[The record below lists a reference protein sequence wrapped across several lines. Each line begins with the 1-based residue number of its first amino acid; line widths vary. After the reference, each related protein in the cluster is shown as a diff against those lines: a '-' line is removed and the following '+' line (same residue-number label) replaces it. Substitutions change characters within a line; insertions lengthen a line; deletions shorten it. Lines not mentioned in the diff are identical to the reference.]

1 MKLNLKFQ
9 ISNSKFQAVLICC
22 QCSFVIS
29 LLFALCGCSNSLS
42 NGPYQATGIK
52 IGEVTDNAAIVW
64 TRLTRHP
71 ERVGTQAPMP
81 QILYRDPKT
90 GELTDKRKGRP
101 NLPPVVSFPEGSTIQ
116 TIEGAVQGAP
126 GTVRVLYK
134 IKGASDWKSTNWKA
148 VDPQRDYTGQF
159 KLTGLK
165 PNAEYQVRVE
175 AGAGAGGKTRRGGA
189 RRSPEGQVV
198 AGRFRTAPRA
208 DQPERVVFMVSTGQA
223 YPDQDVSGGGFKIY
237 PAMLKLDPSFFV
249 HTGDILYYDKLA
261 KTIELARWHWQRMY
275 SLGTNVEFHRQV
287 ASYFIKDDHDTWMND
302 CWPSRETK
310 FMGDFTFEQGKAV
323 FLEQVP
329 MGERT
334 WRTFRW
340 GKDLQIWLVEG
351 RDFRSPNTMPDGPDK
366 TIWGE
371 KQKAWFKR
379 TVRKSD
385 ATFRILISPTPLVG
399 PDRTNKHDNHSNV
412 DFAHEGNEL
421 RKFISKQKNMYVMC
435 GDRHWQ
441 YVSVHAK
448 TGVREYSSGP
458 ASNEH
463 AGGWSNDQR
472 LPEHRYLNVIGGF
485 LTGTVD
491 RSEGKPTLTFR
502 HYSVEGDILNEDR
515 LVAQ

>member
-1 MKLNLKFQ
+1 MILKS
-9 ISNSKFQAVLICC
+9 ITKAVL
-22 QCSFVIS
+22 IS
-29 LLFALCGCSNSLS
+29 LLFTFCGCSTSLS
-42 NGPYQATGIK
+42 DGPYQATGIK
-52 IGEVTDNAAIVW
+52 IGEVTDKEAYVW

-71 ERVGTQAPMP
+71 ERVGMEAPMP
-81 QILYRDPKT
+81 QILYSDPKT
-90 GELTDKRKGRP
+90 GELTGKRQGRP
-101 NLPPVVSFPEGSTIQ
+101 DLPPVVKFPEGSTIY
-116 TIEGAVQGAP
+116 TIEGAVPGAP

-134 IKGASDWKSTNWKA
+134 IKGASDLPAVQDSGQAGWKSTNWKA
-148 VDPQRDYTGQF
+148 VDPQRDYTSQF

-175 AGAGAGGKTRRGGA
+175 AQAGARGKK
-189 RRSPEGQVV
+189 GQVV
-198 AGRFRTAPRA
+198 VGRFRTAPRA

-223 YPDQDVSGGGFKIY
+223 YPDQDVPGGGFKIY
-237 PAMLKLDPSFFV
+237 PVMLKLDPSFFV
-249 HTGDILYYDKLA
+249 HTGDIVYYDKLA

-302 CWPSRETK
+302 CWPGRETK
-310 FMGDFTFEQGKAV
+310 FMGDFTFEQGQAV

-371 KQKAWFKR
+371 AQKAWFKR
-379 TVRKSD
+379 TVRESD

-399 PDRTNKHDNHSNV
+399 PDRMNKHDNHSNV
-412 DFAHEGNEL
+412 DFAHEGDEL
-421 RKFISKQKNMYVMC
+421 REFISKQKNMYVIC

-441 YVSVHAK
+441 YISVHAK
-448 TGVREYSSGP
+448 TGVREYSCGP

-463 AGGWSNDQR
+463 AGGWSNDMR
-472 LPEHRYLNVIGGF
+472 FPEHRYLNVIGGF
-485 LTGTVD
+485 LAVIVD
-491 RSEGKPTLTFR
+491 RSEDKPTLIFR
-502 HYSVEGDILNEDR
+502 HYGVEGDILNEDR
-515 LVAQ
+515 PATQ

>member
-1 MKLNLKFQ
+1 MSLKSIMK
-9 ISNSKFQAVLICC
+9 AVLI
-22 QCSFVIS
+22 S
-29 LLFALCGCSNSLS
+29 LLLSVYGCTSVLS
-42 NGPYQATGIK
+42 DGPYQATGIK

-90 GELTDKRKGRP
+90 GELTGRRGGRP
-101 NLPPVVSFPEGSTIQ
+101 NLTPVVNFPKGSTIQ
-116 TIEGAVQGAP
+116 TIEGAVPGAP
-126 GTVRVLYK
+126 GRVRVLYR
-134 IKGASDWKSTNWKA
+134 IKGASDWKSTNWMA

-175 AGAGAGGKTRRGGA
+175 AGAGAGGKK
-189 RRSPEGQVV
+189 GQVV
-198 AGRFRTAPRA
+198 TGRFKTAPRA

-223 YPDQDVSGGGFKIY
+223 YPDQDAAGGGFKIY

-249 HTGDILYYDKLA
+249 HTGDIVYYDKLA

-302 CWPSRETK
+302 CWPSRETS

-366 TIWGE
+366 TIWGQ

-421 RKFISKQKNMYVMC
+421 RQFISKQKNMYVIC

-448 TGVREYSSGP
+448 TGVREYSCGP

-463 AGGWSNDQR
+463 AGGWSNDMR
-472 LPEHRYLNVIGGF
+472 FPEHQYLNVIGGF
-485 LTGTVD
+485 LAVIVD
-491 RSEGKPTLTFR
+491 RSEDKPTLTFR

-515 LVAQ
+515 LVAQWVRS

>member
-1 MKLNLKFQ
+1 MILK
-9 ISNSKFQAVLICC
+9 SAKK
-22 QCSFVIS
+22 VILTI
-29 LLFALCGCSNSLS
+29 LLFTLCGCSNSLS
-42 NGPYQATGIK
+42 DGPPAPRRGGGPYQATGIK

-64 TRLTRHP
+64 TRLTRNP
-71 ERVGTQAPMP
+71 ERVATTAPMP

-90 GELTDKRKGRP
+90 GELTERRGGRP
-101 NLPPVVSFPEGSTIQ
+101 NLTPVVNFPEGSTIH
-116 TIEGAVQGAP
+116 TIEGSVPGAP

-148 VDPQRDYTGQF
+148 VDPHRDYTGQF
-159 KLTGLK
+159 KLTDLK

-175 AGAGAGGKTRRGGA
+175 AGAGAKELKTK
-189 RRSPEGQVV
+189 SSKFKTII

-208 DQPERVVFMVSTGQA
+208 YQPERVVFMVSTGQA
-223 YPDQDVSGGGFKIY
+223 YPDQDVPGGGFKIY

-302 CWPSRETK
+302 CWPSRETN

-412 DFAHEGNEL
+412 NFAHEGNEL
-421 RKFISKQKNMYVMC
+421 RQFISKQKNMYVIC

-441 YVSVHAK
+441 YVSVPAK
-448 TGVREYSSGP
+448 TGEREYSSGP

-485 LTGTVD
+485 LVGTVD